1 MPNGTATKMWALPN
15 ATLTV
20 PQSLLAHGGA
30 DDLVEIPCPA
40 YLIEHPKGLVLFD
53 TGCHP
58 AAADDPVGHWGP
70 FAEAL
75 QINYPKELLLDRQIQ
90 ALGYKID
97 DIKYVIVSHLHLDH
111 TGYLHAFPNAKFLIM
126 ENELRYAYWPDTH
139 LRDVFVFKD
148 IVPTRNFDWL
158 ELQGDF
164 DVFGD
169 SSLHLLKTP
178 GHTPGESSLYVHLP
192 NRSILLVGDT
202 LHLRMQ
208 FDTLAG
214 MPLDTDPAQSS
225 LSIQRIKALRDLH
238 EASVWISHDP
248 EDWLEFPHAPTP
260 IE

>member
-1 MPNGTATKMWALPN
+1 M
-15 ATLTV
+15 
-20 PQSLLAHGGA
+20 
-30 DDLVEIPCPA
+30 
-40 YLIEHPKGLVLFD
+40 
-53 TGCHP
+53 
-58 AAADDPVGHWGP
+58 
-70 FAEAL
+70 
-75 QINYPKELLLDRQIQ
+75 
-90 ALGYKID
+90 
-97 DIKYVIVSHLHLDH
+97 
-111 TGYLHAFPNAKFLIM
+111 
-126 ENELRYAYWPDTH
+126 
-139 LRDVFVFKD
+139 FKD

-248 EDWLEFPHAPTP
+248 EDWVEFPHAPTP